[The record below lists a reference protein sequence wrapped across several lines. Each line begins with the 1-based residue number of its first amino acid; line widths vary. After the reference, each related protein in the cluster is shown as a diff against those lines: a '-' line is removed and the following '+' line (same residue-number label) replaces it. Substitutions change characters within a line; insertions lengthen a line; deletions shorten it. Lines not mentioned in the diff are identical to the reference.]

1 MSIHYAVE
9 KIKDEWY
16 VIDKTAGDF
25 DERLAAGP
33 FTSSYLA
40 QHELYNMLLRLGC
53 HTGKCGD

>member
-1 MSIHYAVE
+1 MSIHYVVE
-9 KIKDEWY
+9 SINNKWY
-16 VIDKTAGDF
+16 VVDKTAGDL

-33 FTSSYLA
+33 FDSNYLA